1 MLGSMSVRSDAE
13 LRERLESMTRAEGS
27 PMTLDGLTR
36 DYKIFQRRRGH
47 RHSTDDLLTAWYAVT
62 HAPDSLRFAIL
73 ELGAGIGSIGLAVA
87 WYFRD
92 ASLTAIEVQDASFR
106 LLQQNLWAN
115 ALELRARAIH
125 GDLRDVTKTL
135 PLGTFDLVLGS
146 PPYFD
151 VNSGIVSADPQRA
164 GARFELRGDVRDY
177 CEAARHALAP
187 AGVFVFCFPTV
198 SRARAESACA
208 AASLSIASSRDVIP
222 KEGLSPLFS
231 LFACRHRT
239 DVATVTEP
247 PFVVRDAHG
256 AHTAELTRARATFG
270 MG

>member
-1 MLGSMSVRSDAE
+1 MTVRSDAE

-47 RHSTDDLLTAWYAVT
+47 RHSTDDLLTAWYAIT
-62 HAPDSLRFAIL
+62 HAPDSPRTLL
-73 ELGAGIGSIGLAVA
+73 DLGAGIGSIGLAVA
-87 WYFRD
+87 WYFGD

-106 LLQQNLWAN
+106 LLQHNVWAN
-115 ALELRARAIH
+115 ALEPRARAIH
-125 GDLRDVTKTL
+125 GDLRAVTKTL
-135 PLGTFDLVLGS
+135 PAGTFDLVLGS

-151 VNSGIVSADPQRA
+151 VKSGIVSADPQRA
-164 GARFELRGDVRDY
+164 GARFELCGDVRDY
-177 CEAARHALAP
+177 CDAARRTLAP
-187 AGVFVFCFPTV
+187 SGVFVFCFPTA
-198 SRARAESACA
+198 SRARAENACA
-208 AASLSIASSRDVIP
+208 GASLSIASSRDVIP

-231 LFACRHRT
+231 LFACRHRA
-239 DVATVTEP
+239 DVASITEP

-256 AHTAELTRARATFG
+256 AHTAELTGARATFG